1 MLNDFVFT
9 IDEMVF
15 FPSSSL
21 SKGKRNKESVFEV
34 FEKSNLNV
42 YELGI
47 CLESSVNQELYEI
60 AAIIRD
66 VIKVKENATENFVGC
81 I

>member
-15 FPSSSL
+15 FLSKSL
-21 SKGKRNKESVFEV
+21 SKGTRNKEAVFEV

-42 YELGI
+42 FELGV
-47 CLESSVNQELYEI
+47 CLESSVNQELYEVS
-60 AAIIRD
+60 AIIRD
-66 VIKVKENATENFVGC
+66 VIKIKEL
-81 I
+81 

>member
-1 MLNDFVFT
+1 MNDFVFT

-15 FPSSSL
+15 FLSASL

-34 FEKSNLNV
+34 FEKSNLNI

-60 AAIIRD
+60 SAIIRD
-66 VIKVKENATENFVGC
+66 VIKLKENATENLVGC
-81 I
+81 L